1 MYKFIKDKTVL
12 YIEDEEMI
20 RKNVTELISDYFG
33 AFDTASSGEEGYEK
47 FLDNKYDIIIV
58 DIELPKMNGIEL
70 LGKIRELNKEI
81 HLVVISAHTKTEY
94 LLGSIPFKLEQYIV
108 KPLTSR
114 KIKELLTTLNGAFS
128 SDSVVELVSAVLLN
142 RETSSVSFLGKEFS
156 LTKRE
161 LGILSILADK
171 KVITYDEI
179 DRQWEDEVPSENAV
193 RSCIKKLRRKLPTG
207 ILKTHSGIGYYVK

>member
-20 RKNVTELISDYFG
+20 RENVTELISDYFG
-33 AFDTASSGEEGYEK
+33 TFHTASSGEEGYEK
-47 FLDNKYDIIIV
+47 FLDGLYDIIIV

-70 LGKIRELNKEI
+70 LGKIRQDNKEI

-114 KIKELLTTLNGAFS
+114 KIKELLTTLNRAFTNE
-128 SDSVVELVSAVLLN
+128 SVVELVSSVLIN
-142 RETSSVSFLGKEFS
+142 KETSIVSFSEEEFS

-179 DRQWEDEVPSENAV
+179 DRQWGDEVPSENAV
-193 RSCIKKLRRKLPTG
+193 RSCIKKLRRKLPKG

>member
-1 MYKFIKDKTVL
+1 MYKFLKDKTVL
-12 YIEDEEMI
+12 YIEDEDMI
-20 RKNVTELISDYFG
+20 RENVTELISDYFG
-33 AFDTASSGEEGYEK
+33 TFHTASSGEEGYEK
-47 FLDNKYDIIIV
+47 FLESEYHIIIV

-70 LGKIRELNKEI
+70 LGKIREENRDV

-114 KIKELLTTLNGAFS
+114 KIKELLTTLDNAFV
-128 SDSVVELVSAVLLN
+128 DESVVKLASSVLLN
-142 RETSSVSFLGKEFS
+142 KNTSTVSFLGEEFS
-156 LTKRE
+156 LTRKE

-179 DRQWEDEVPSENAV
+179 DRQWDNEVPSENAV
-193 RSCIKKLRRKLPTG
+193 RSCIKKLRRKLPQG
-207 ILKTHSGIGYYVK
+207 MLKTRSGVGYYIK